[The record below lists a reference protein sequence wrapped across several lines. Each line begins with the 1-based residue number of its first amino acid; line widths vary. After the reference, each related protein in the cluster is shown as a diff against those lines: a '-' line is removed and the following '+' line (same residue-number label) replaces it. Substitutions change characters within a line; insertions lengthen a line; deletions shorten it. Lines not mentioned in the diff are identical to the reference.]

1 MRFFDLDER
10 LNMMTKNVF
19 LATVLTACM
28 SLAHAAGIEGKWQ
41 TVDDKSGQ
49 PKAVVQISRAGD
61 VYNGTIVSL
70 ADNVENVCP
79 ACSNKR
85 PLIGLQVVSGLRDD
99 GDGGYNKGKIF
110 DPKSG
115 KTYSSK
121 ATLADG
127 GNTLKVRG
135 FVGVSLLGRTQTWK
149 RVH

>member
-1 MRFFDLDER
+1 
-10 LNMMTKNVF
+10 
-19 LATVLTACM
+19 M
-28 SLAHAAGIEGKWQ
+28 SLAHADGIEGKWQ

-110 DPKSG
+110 
-115 KTYSSK
+115 
-121 ATLADG
+121 
-127 GNTLKVRG
+127 
-135 FVGVSLLGRTQTWK
+135 
-149 RVH
+149 